1 MKAPALCAVVLGFAL
16 VLPANDASATTGQA
30 SAQEQEQEKDKREKT
45 SIDEIVIVTASRTEQ
60 LLLEAPT
67 SMSVI
72 DSADIALSPALN
84 YADLLRGVP
93 GLNVTQVSAR
103 DMNMSARSA
112 TSTLDA
118 SQLVLLD
125 GRSVYQDFF
134 GFVMW
139 DLLPVDL
146 GEIDRIEVARG
157 PASAVWGANAMTG
170 VINIITK
177 TPFSRGNAVRVRAG
191 GGERGTGFGGFT
203 WTGVRK
209 KLGFRVN
216 ASYYTQDPWERPG
229 PLPNGIS
236 RDSFANEGSKQ
247 PKFDGRVDYNIS
259 DNRWWSLSAGYSG
272 TSGISHTGIGP
283 FQVQDDTFFWYARA
297 DYNVDNLNIRAY
309 ANILDGDAINLL
321 NGLPNTFETETY
333 DFSATNTSVFGQHS
347 VTYGGSYRTSNFDLS
362 LAPAGDDRT
371 EGGGFAQFDLNLN
384 DYVSVDAGVRV
395 DSFSN
400 IDGSVVSPR
409 GAVLIRPTGEST
421 HVVRASFGRA
431 FRAPS
436 VVNNYLG
443 ITVFNLVALPT
454 GPFVFASEAVGNQEL
469 VEEQLDQWEIGYRGS
484 MLDGKFS
491 WDIAAYRTETT
502 DNIDFFTSGVFTAF
516 NPPPGWPLPPF
527 FLPPFGPIL
536 LPSDFS
542 YRNIGEIVNKGIE
555 IGLRIQP
562 MARNTVVVNYSWQDN
577 PEVTGVPVD
586 EVNRPPTNRFN
597 LGWNGYAGNVF
608 YGAVVNFVDEA
619 YWSDVLDS
627 RFFGYTDSFTTLD
640 ASFGLMFDDGNGEI
654 SVRATNLTDEDT
666 LQHIFGDIIGRRIV
680 MDVAI
685 TVR

>member
-1 MKAPALCAVVLGFAL
+1 MKAPVLCALVLGFAL
-16 VLPANDASATTGQA
+16 VLPASDASATTGQA

-67 SMSVI
+67 SISVI

-93 GLNVTQVSAR
+93 GLNITQVSAR

-177 TPFSRGNAVRVRAG
+177 SPFSRGNAVRVRAG
-191 GGERGTGFGGFT
+191 GGEQGTGFGGFT
-203 WTGVRK
+203 WTGVRE

-216 ASYYTQDPWERPG
+216 ASYYTQDPWGRPG
-229 PLPNGIS
+229 PLPNGIP

-247 PKFDGRVDYNIS
+247 PKFDGRFDYNIS

-283 FQVQDDTFFWYARA
+283 FQVQDDSSFWYVRG

-309 ANILDGDAINLL
+309 ANVLDGNAVNLL
-321 NGLPNTFETETY
+321 NGLLNTFETETY
-333 DFSATNTSVFGQHS
+333 DFSATNTTVFGQHS
-347 VTYGGSYRTSNFDLS
+347 VTYGGNYRTSDFALS
-362 LAPAGDDRT
+362 LAPAGEDRT

-384 DYVSVDAGVRV
+384 DYVSVDAGARV

-436 VVNNYLG
+436 VVNNYLD

-454 GPFVFASEAVGNQEL
+454 GPFVFASDAVGNQAL

-542 YRNIGEIVNKGIE
+542 YRNIGEIVNKGVE

-562 MARNTVVVNYSWQDN
+562 MARNTVVINYSWQDN

-640 ASFGLMFDDGNGEI
+640 LSLGLMFDEGNGEI
-654 SVRATNLTDEDT
+654 SVRATNITDEDT

-685 TVR
+685 SVR